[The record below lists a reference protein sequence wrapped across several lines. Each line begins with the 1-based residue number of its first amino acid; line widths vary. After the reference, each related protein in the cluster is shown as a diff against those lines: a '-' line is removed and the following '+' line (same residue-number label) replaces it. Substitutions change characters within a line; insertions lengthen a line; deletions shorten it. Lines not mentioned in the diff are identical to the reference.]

1 MRLWGKWM
9 EGGAGGGG
17 GVGWGWKRWDGRGK
31 SGKEGKVGAFLV
43 PGETA
48 CLGQVRQSPFPF
60 CPDVCD

>member
-1 MRLWGKWM
+1 M
-9 EGGAGGGG
+9 EGGAGGGD

-48 CLGQVRQSPFPF
+48 LPRTGPTVSISFLP
-60 CPDVCD
+60 